1 MKYPLIAPLAALSAG
16 ILAAQ
21 YAEFS
26 FRELSTSILL
36 LAALAVAALAGGS
49 LRASVVACLAGFALA
64 GALRG
69 SLRSPIDPQR
79 IDQLDLPRSA
89 LVRGW
94 VRTPP
99 TVRLDRDQFVLA
111 VESVAGRPATGGLRV
126 TATREPKQP
135 PLDLHYG
142 DRVEFPARLHALRNF
157 LNPGSFD
164 RVGYLYRQQIHLSA
178 TARATGVRRMEG
190 RRGSRFLAAVWR
202 AREWAER
209 RADRL
214 MGPHSSNAALVKAMV
229 LGDGAYLDRA
239 LGAAF
244 QRTGTYHALVV
255 SGSHVGLLAW
265 ISLLVFRSL
274 RLSRGWAAWATF
286 VLILG
291 LVLLVG
297 SQLPILRA
305 ALMVSLYLVGRH
317 FHRQRRVLN
326 LIAAAALV
334 MLLWNPQDL
343 FDASFQLSFLSVAL
357 IAGVALPILEG
368 TLEPYRLA
376 LIDLRN
382 TDRDMHLDPRIAQTR
397 IEWRLWGE
405 RVSLPVIAVAL
416 RLLIWAGEVAVL
428 SVAVQVGLS
437 LPMAV
442 YFHRVSW
449 SGLSANIFVAPLL
462 SAIVPVGF
470 LAILTGWTL
479 LGQALSIL
487 VGLMVAVVEWH
498 ARLTWLESRVPAPP
512 DWLGWAVGAGLIVF
526 AWSLHRRRFRLPAA
540 GVLLAAVAA
549 LAIHPFA
556 PRLDP
561 GRLEL
566 TTLDVGQGE
575 ALFLGLPHGRTMLL
589 DAGAARGLDLGEEVV
604 SPYLWSRSIRKLDVV
619 ALSHAHA
626 DHLGGLL
633 AVLENFPAGELWVGG
648 RNPCSAEYER
658 LLETAARKRLPV
670 IALYA
675 GDTRSLGGVTFQV
688 LWPPRD
694 YVPLPQPAND
704 DSLVLLVQYGE
715 RRFLLAG
722 DIEQTPERRLL
733 RDQAVPRL
741 DLLKVPHHGSR
752 TSTAPALLDAAQP
765 WLAVISAGF
774 DNSYRHPHRELLAR
788 LEARQIQVWRTDR
801 QGRITVSTD
810 GRRVSVTAHRLSA
823 RSLSPPP
830 PPPPPPARPT
840 DLPGSPPPPARPA
853 TRSP

>member
-1 MKYPLIAPLAALSAG
+1 MRYPLIAPLAALSVG

-36 LAALAVAALAGGS
+36 LAALAVAALAAGS
-49 LRASVVACLAGFALA
+49 LRAAILACLAGFALL
-64 GALRG
+64 GALRA
-69 SLRSPIDPQR
+69 SLRPSTDPNR
-79 IDQLDLPRSA
+79 IDQLHLPRST

-94 VRTPP
+94 IRTPP
-99 TVRLDRDQFVLA
+99 TVRLDRDQFVLV
-111 VESVAGRPATGGLRV
+111 VESAAGRPATGGLRV
-126 TATREPKQP
+126 TATREPKQA

-142 DRVEFPARLHALRNF
+142 DRIEFPARLHPLRNF

-164 RVGYLYRQQIHLSA
+164 RVGYLHRQQIYLSA
-178 TARATGVRRMEG
+178 TVRAATVRRLEG
-190 RRGSRFLAAVWR
+190 RRGGRFLAAVWR
-202 AREWAER
+202 AREWAEQ

-214 MGPHSSNAALVKAMV
+214 MGPHSANAALVKAMV

-265 ISLLVFRSL
+265 ISLVVLRGL
-274 RLSRGWAAWATF
+274 RLSRGYAAWATF

-291 LVLLVG
+291 LVFLVG

-334 MLLWNPQDL
+334 LLLWDPQDL

-357 IAGVALPILEG
+357 IAGVALPILER

-382 TDRDMHLDPRIAQTR
+382 VDRDMHLDPKIAQTR

-405 RVSLPVIAVAL
+405 RVSLPVVAAAV

-487 VGLMVAVVEWH
+487 VGLMVAVVQWH

-512 DWLGWAVGAGLIVF
+512 DWLAWVFGAGLIAF
-526 AWSLHRRRFRLPAA
+526 AWSLHRRRLRPAA
-540 GVLLAAVAA
+540 ASVLLAAVVV
-549 LAIHPFA
+549 LSVHPFA
-556 PRLDP
+556 PRLNP

-575 ALFLGLPHGRTMLL
+575 ALFLSLPQGRTMLI
-589 DAGAARGLDLGEEVV
+589 DAGAARGVDLGEEVV

-633 AVLENFPAGELWVGG
+633 SVLENFPAGELWIGG
-648 RNPCSAEYER
+648 RNPRSSEYKH

-670 IALYA
+670 IPLYA
-675 GDTRSLGGVTFQV
+675 GDTRSLGGATFQV

-704 DSLVLLVQYGE
+704 DSLVLLVQYGG

-722 DIEQTPERRLL
+722 DIEQAPERRLL
-733 RDQAVPRL
+733 RDHALPRL

-752 TSTAPALLDAAQP
+752 TSTAPPVLDATQP

-774 DNSYRHPHRELLAR
+774 DNPYRHPHREVLAR
-788 LEARQIQVWRTDR
+788 LQARRIQVWRTDR
-801 QGRITVSTD
+801 HGLTTVITD
-810 GRRVSVTAHRLSA
+810 GHRVSVTAHRLAAATSA
-823 RSLSPPP
+823 P
-830 PPPPPPARPT
+830 
-840 DLPGSPPPPARPA
+840 
-853 TRSP
+853 